1 MMENMNQ
8 DMIDLKYQR
17 VDEVLVVVNKD
28 HEEQLEVM
36 NLEKQVTKLLELME
50 A

>member
-1 MMENMNQ
+1 MRENMNQ
-8 DMIDLKYQR
+8 DMIDLRHQL

-28 HEEQLEVM
+28 HVEQLEVTM
-36 NLEKQVTKLLELME
+36 LEKRVTKLLELME

>member
-1 MMENMNQ
+1 MVNMNQ
-8 DMIDLKYQR
+8 DMSDLIYQL

-36 NLEKQVTKLLELME
+36 QL
-50 A
+50 